1 MKFRRC
7 VDAFLPVRESRG
19 ECFSLVGFLGQKV
32 LSGGLGRVTPAV
44 GFGGERS
51 LPSRYIGRACAESR
65 EVTLAHIRVDI
76 TLSVLPVF
84 RWNLS
89 GCATCKA
96 LNGCSDG
103 MLVESSH
110 SDRQSQLCCVGRGYR
125 GQHSPHNGQY
135 NNVAL
140 M

>member
-7 VDAFLPVRESRG
+7 VDAFLLVRESRG
-19 ECFSLVGFLGQKV
+19 
-32 LSGGLGRVTPAV
+32 
-44 GFGGERS
+44 
-51 LPSRYIGRACAESR
+51 GRACAESR

-96 LNGCSDG
+96 QNGCSDG

-110 SDRQSQLCCVGRGYR
+110 SDRLSQLCCVGRGYR
-125 GQHSPHNGQY
+125 GQHSPHNDQY
-135 NNVAL
+135 HIAAL